1 MKGIILAGG
10 SGTRLAP
17 LTTVVSKQLLPVYNK
32 PMVHFPLATL
42 MLAGT
47 REILIIST
55 PRDLGGFK
63 NLLGDGRRLG
73 LKISYA
79 AQSSP
84 RGIAEALIIG
94 ENFIGRE
101 NCWLILGDNIFF
113 GHGLPQ
119 ELNAASLENDGAT
132 VFGYSVTDPQRYG
145 VLSFDAKGVPKS
157 IEEKPAHPLSNYA
170 VTGLY
175 LYDKRASAFARKLKP
190 SARGELEITGLNNI
204 YLSRG
209 ELKARK
215 LGRGYAWLDTGTYDS
230 LLEASNFIQAIEKRQ
245 GLQVACVEEIAYRMG
260 FISKRQFAG
269 LALEMAANPQGA
281 YLKSVLEEA

>member
-63 NLLGDGRRLG
+63 KLLGDGRRLG

-94 ENFIGRE
+94 ENFIGGE

-119 ELNAASLENDGAT
+119 ELEAAGLENDGAT
-132 VFGYSVTDPQRYG
+132 VFGYSVSDPQRYG
-145 VLSFDAKGVPKS
+145 VLSFDAHGVPQS
-157 IEEKPAHPLSNYA
+157 IEEKPSRPLSNYA

-175 LYDKRASAFARKLKP
+175 LYDKRASAFAKKLKP

-245 GLQVACVEEIAYRMG
+245 GLQVACVEEIAYRLG
-260 FISKRQFAG
+260 FISRRQFAR
-269 LALEMAANPQGA
+269 LALEMAATPQGP
-281 YLKSVLEEA
+281 YLKSVLEEP